1 MVSDNENLETKD
13 KEQSEVEVGE
23 DSTKYGEFI
32 SSYFAWITL
41 PEQKERTKKLEKITK
56 SSNNNK
62 TENEYDIEK
71 NKKRKKNWEKKRKR

>member
-1 MVSDNENLETKD
+1 MLSDNKNLETKD
-13 KEQSEVEVGE
+13 KEHSEVEVGE

-71 NKKRKKNWEKKRKR
+71 NKKRKKNWEKNRKR

>member
-1 MVSDNENLETKD
+1 MLSNNKNLETKD
-13 KEQSEVEVGE
+13 KEHSEVEVGE

>member
-13 KEQSEVEVGE
+13 KEHSEVEVGE

-62 TENEYDIEK
+62 TENEYNIEK